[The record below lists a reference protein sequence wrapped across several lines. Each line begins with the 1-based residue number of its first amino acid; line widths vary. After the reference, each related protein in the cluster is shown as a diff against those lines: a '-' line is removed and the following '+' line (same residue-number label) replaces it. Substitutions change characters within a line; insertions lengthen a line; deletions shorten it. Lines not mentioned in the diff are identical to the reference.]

1 MRLMFWSAR
10 DVGLDKHQTFFKWFT
25 DFIGHFIGL
34 YEHSSGAYVMDSAE
48 WSENQ
53 ANIAKYVKDG
63 YKMVDVI
70 GIGREV

>member
-1 MRLMFWSAR
+1 
-10 DVGLDKHQTFFKWFT
+10 
-25 DFIGHFIGL
+25 
-34 YEHSSGAYVMDSAE
+34 MDSAE